1 MKRPWCWERLKAGGK
16 GDSIRWDGCMAS
28 WPNTWVWV
36 NSRSWWWTGRPGVL
50 QSMGSQRVGHD
61 WVTELNWTDY
71 WNSPPYVNY
80 VSRES
85 EPKCLPCLWLSQRVR
100 VDKFQKWWFWAL
112 ERPTAV
118 LSAEVSMG
126 GGDSRNFANV
136 ILVMSLVHLT
146 KPEDW
151 GCYVGRKCCKTSQT
165 TQTSRS
171 TWISK
176 MDTLA
181 ARKFKRNQEGIIFSK
196 RTLATVE
203 ASSLC
208 AREGFI
214 LVWKHIDHDWRI
226 CISMRQRTLYE
237 KPLARLWM
245 VHYAAEN
252 AQERYKQASLGWALD
267 E

>member
-1 MKRPWCWERLKAGGK
+1 
-16 GDSIRWDGCMAS
+16 
-28 WPNTWVWV
+28 
-36 NSRSWWWTGRPGVL
+36 
-50 QSMGSQRVGHD
+50 MGSQRVGHD

-71 WNSPPYVNY
+71 WNSPPYINY

-85 EPKCLPCLWLSQRVR
+85 EPKCLPCLWLSHRVR
-100 VDKFQKWWFWAL
+100 VDKFQKWWFWDL

-136 ILVMSLVHLT
+136 ILVMPLVHLT

-165 TQTSRS
+165 TQTSQS

-208 AREGFI
+208 KGRLHSSVETYRPWLKNMYIHEAKDT
-214 LVWKHIDHDWRI
+214 VWKTT
-226 CISMRQRTLYE
+226 CQTLNG
-237 KPLARLWM
+237 PLCSWKCPGEVQTDFPGLSFRWI
-245 VHYAAEN
+245 
-252 AQERYKQASLGWALD
+252 G
-267 E
+267 

>member
-1 MKRPWCWERLKAGGK
+1 M
-16 GDSIRWDGCMAS
+16 
-28 WPNTWVWV
+28 
-36 NSRSWWWTGRPGVL
+36 
-50 QSMGSQRVGHD
+50 
-61 WVTELNWTDY
+61 TEWLNWTEY

-85 EPKCLPCLWLSQRVR
+85 EPKCLTCLWLSQKVK
-100 VDKFQKWWFWAL
+100 VDKFQKWWFWDL

-118 LSAEVSMG
+118 LSVEVSVG
-126 GGDSRNFANV
+126 VGDSRNFANG
-136 ILVMSLVHLT
+136 ILVLPLVHLT

-151 GCYVGRKCCKTSQT
+151 GWYVQQKCYKTSQT
-165 TQTSRS
+165 TQASQS

-181 ARKFKRNQEGIIFSK
+181 TRKFKRNQEGIMFSK

-214 LVWKHIDHDWRI
+214 LVWKRIDHDWRI
-226 CISMRQRTLYE
+226 CISMRQRTLYQI
-237 KPLARLWM
+237 PFARLWM

-252 AQERYKQASLGWALD
+252 VQEWYKQASLGWTLD
-267 E
+267 EWDKWGRYFYSLVNVSPPILLHECYHFVSGPVA